1 MVLLEHTFAKLY
13 NKLENHHNH
22 NHHHHQNQT
31 NHDHY
36 NQPEK
41 FLASLHAFRC
51 EVSRFIGQLSLD
63 VLKPGGGPSS
73 SEILFLSLTWI
84 EKCFGILPFTNKAF
98 ANLVV
103 DIDYPLSTWE
113 VGSIEGYL
121 SYSLCLLEIFNSIS
135 SSLSHLAQSRL
146 SLAHGLSVLE
156 DSSLPSSMATKH
168 LKPIEPC
175 CSNFNVNFAN
185 ELSKESD
192 QGRIFSGKEWVVSE
206 ALKEMK
212 SLGFWVCGIL
222 LSGLC
227 SNNKPYMEL
236 REILGGFD
244 GSLVVT
250 LDSKIN
256 EQIMEKIPVL
266 KEVKEINDSVAQV
279 LVDGSDVAAKE
290 MQTKLQVLENLCDV
304 VRTMVDDMFNKVMT
318 QRTELI
324 DCLRL
329 KKGPKNSVV

>member
-22 NHHHHQNQT
+22 NHHQNQT

-41 FLASLHAFRC
+41 FLASLHAFRS
-51 EVSRFIGQLSLD
+51 EVSRFIGHLSLD

-98 ANLVV
+98 ANLLV

-146 SLAHGLSVLE
+146 SLVHRLSVLE

-227 SNNKPYMEL
+227 SNNKPYMENTHRFL
-236 REILGGFD
+236 KYASPTQGGRPRNGGDSSRVQLTCGGHEMGGQPFSVCHPRNGKTRGGGHELVHFMCTAHELG
-244 GSLVVT
+244 
-250 LDSKIN
+250 
-256 EQIMEKIPVL
+256 
-266 KEVKEINDSVAQV
+266 A
-279 LVDGSDVAAKE
+279 
-290 MQTKLQVLENLCDV
+290 
-304 VRTMVDDMFNKVMT
+304 
-318 QRTELI
+318 
-324 DCLRL
+324 
-329 KKGPKNSVV
+329 

>member
-13 NKLENHHNH
+13 TKLENHHN
-22 NHHHHQNQT
+22 HHQNQT
-31 NHDHY
+31 NHDHHD

-41 FLASLHAFRC
+41 LLASLHAFRC
-51 EVSRFIGQLSLD
+51 EVSKFIGQLSVDL
-63 VLKPGGGPSS
+63 LKPGSS
-73 SEILFLSLTWI
+73 SEILFFSLTWI
-84 EKCFGILPFTNKAF
+84 EQCFGILPFTNKAF

-103 DIDYPLSTWE
+103 DIDCPLSKWE

-121 SYSLCLLEIFNSIS
+121 SYSLCLLEIFNSVS
-135 SSLSHLAQSRL
+135 SSLSHLSQSRL
-146 SLAHGLSVLE
+146 SLSHGLSLLQ
-156 DSSLPSSMATKH
+156 DSSHPSSMVSKH
-168 LKPIEPC
+168 LKPIELC
-175 CSNFNVNFAN
+175 CSNFSVNFGK

-192 QGRIFSGKEWVVSE
+192 QGRIFSGKEWVVNE

-236 REILGGFD
+236 RQVLGGFD

-279 LVDGSDVAAKE
+279 LVDDDDSEDLKHVAAEE

-304 VRTMVDDMFNKVMT
+304 VSAMVDDMFNKVMK

-329 KKGPKNSVV
+329 KKGP